1 VAGRVCQHNRPGR
14 HARPICLKPMSEKIA
29 EGSARS
35 RTSQRAMA
43 ERITA
48 AFEAGDIVDICHAIG
63 TAARQHNLA
72 DLARRAGIESTS
84 LYRAFAGGEKRPNFS
99 TVLNV
104 LHAMGLEL
112 HVTIRQNAKP
122 MSPHGREPGAPGA
135 FDPATSLPV
144 EPEAPELLCE
154 RTPRCPRQNRV

>member
-1 VAGRVCQHNRPGR
+1 MSPVSNAALMRSAT
-14 HARPICLKPMSEKIA
+14 ARRLV
-29 EGSARS
+29 RD
-35 RTSQRAMA
+35 RADRFA
-43 ERITA
+43 I
-48 AFEAGDIVDICHAIG
+48 FSDIVDICHAIG

-72 DLARRAGIESTS
+72 DLARRAGIERTN

-122 MSPHGREPGAPGA
+122 MSPRERA
-135 FDPATSLPV
+135 
-144 EPEAPELLCE
+144 
-154 RTPRCPRQNRV
+154 